1 MRTSHLFLLFLFL
14 NYSLTMAQKPKLK
27 EDDKKSIDSL
37 TKGLKK
43 QVGLLISYHK
53 EGEIY
58 FEIGNDLL
66 DKDLLMV
73 TRFVQFP
80 ANFQAYQNAGSKT
93 SEQLIH
99 FSKKGSQ
106 IVLTQKSYIN
116 IADQEDPIAQSVSQN
131 NFPPILATFPIK
143 NKETALSPSTIPRC
157 KVTMAT
163 VSPDSGTR
171 FGQFIQVT
179 S

>member
-58 FEIGNDLL
+58 FEIGNDLYPEFNPMISKL
-66 DKDLLMV
+66 SNLEISIKEATEELL
-73 TRFVQFP
+73 TEIEIFKSRFSGKENEREMHPIFGELNYKEWLIYHNKHFQHHFQQF
-80 ANFQAYQNAGSKT
+80 N
-93 SEQLIH
+93 LM
-99 FSKKGSQ
+99 
-106 IVLTQKSYIN
+106 
-116 IADQEDPIAQSVSQN
+116 
-131 NFPPILATFPIK
+131 
-143 NKETALSPSTIPRC
+143 KEE
-157 KVTMAT
+157 K
-163 VSPDSGTR
+163 
-171 FGQFIQVT
+171 
-179 S
+179 